1 MGLLIAGLFS
11 IMLVGAGYF
20 GIYLPNVGPASV
32 IKIDVTPER
41 IARGSYLSNH
51 VAACIACHSKQDESK
66 LWYPIVPG
74 SAGAGGLKF
83 DGPGEYYAAN
93 LTPYHLSKWTD
104 GEVLRAITAGVS
116 RDGHALF
123 PIMPYLSYGK
133 MDEEDA
139 KSIVVYLRTLKPIE
153 NEVPAS
159 RANFPMNI
167 IKNTIPT
174 KPHFEAMPSRNEI
187 VKYGSYLA
195 NVSSCIECHS
205 QRTSFGGLKKGLEY
219 GGGQEFA
226 LPTGGIIRSAN
237 ISPEPKTGIGS
248 WTKEAFIARFKS
260 LDNLAAKGTAAPKNS
275 YNSVMPWISYAGMT
289 EEDLGAIYE
298 FLKSVKPVENLVDRF
313 SPGVDHGK

>member
-1 MGLLIAGLFS
+1 MRILFAGLVS
-11 IMLVGAGYF
+11 LILVGAGYF
-20 GIYLPNVGPASV
+20 GLYLPDGGPALNV
-32 IKIDVTPER
+32 KIDVTPER

-51 VAACIACHSKQDESK
+51 VAGCIACHSKQDESK
-66 LWYPIVPG
+66 LGYPIVPG
-74 SAGAGGLKF
+74 SEGAGGTKF

-93 LTPYHLSKWTD
+93 LTAYHLSKWTD

-123 PIMPYLSYGK
+123 PIMPYPGFGK

-159 RANFPMNI
+159 RSNFPMNI
-167 IKNTIPT
+167 IKNTIPA
-174 KPHFEAMPSRNEI
+174 KPHFEAMPSKNER
-187 VKYGSYLA
+187 VKYGAYLA

-205 QRTSFGGLKKGLEY
+205 QRTRFGGLKKGLEY

-226 LPTGGIIRSAN
+226 LSTGGIIRSAN

-260 LDNLAAKGTAAPKNS
+260 VDNLAAKGIAVPKNS
-275 YNSVMPWISYAGMT
+275 YNTVMPWISYAGMT

-313 SPGVDHGK
+313 TPGAQTEK